1 MFGSEQVARAR
12 RYHRPLY
19 GVALVRLAL
28 DLLVLALAAFGPLG
42 RWLLDPLSG
51 WPWWAQTAGFTAL
64 IDALTTA
71 LGLPLAIW
79 AGFLRERNW
88 GFSTQNP
95 GGFAAD
101 RAKGFL
107 LAVAISAAAMVGL
120 VGSARSL
127 PRAWPVAAGLVGAG
141 LLLALAFLGPLL
153 VEPLFNRFVPVA
165 DAELASELGALARRA
180 QLPIKEVLVADASR
194 RTRKSNAYVSGLG
207 ATRRLVLY
215 DTLLARATRPEIGL
229 VLAHELG
236 HRRAR
241 HLIKGVLLSMAGL
254 AGFVAVL
261 WALLRWAAL
270 RDAAGAPGGAGDPR
284 VVAFA
289 LLLAASLQVLSAPL
303 GSALSRSWEREADRF
318 SLELTGDLDAF
329 ESVHRSLAEANLADI
344 DPPRPIYLALFSH
357 PTPAERIAAAR
368 RLAASAGLT

>member
-1 MFGSEQVARAR
+1 VFGSEQVARAR